1 MSRMREH
8 WLAVGRVSNAA
19 REQLMEANCHVLD
32 VHSKPPIVL
41 VGLPYETAS
50 GQFSEN
56 MAFADVDEIE
66 IRLKGLCLLWRFPDA
81 QAHHLRDPHQLAPE
95 VSFSSPGRRS

>member
-8 WLAVGRVSNAA
+8 WLAVGWVSNAA

-50 GQFSEN
+50 GRFSEN
-56 MAFADVDEIE
+56 MAVADVDEIE
-66 IRLKGLCLLWRFPDA
+66 IRVKGLCLLWRFPDA
-81 QAHHLRDPHQLAPE
+81 WQVANSSVAETQLVTCE
-95 VSFSSPGRRS
+95 E